1 MGRLDRCLSTSVPS
15 QNRDKSRG
23 NIGGGNQDRSPQ
35 YTLIAALKLH
45 RGILHTRQTQV
56 KSSVLL
62 ILAVIFR
69 LVDLIF
75 CIVVQL
81 RAE

>member
-45 RGILHTRQTQV
+45 RGLHTRQTQV

-81 RAE
+81 KAE